1 MKKLFFVRSGSTCRM
16 LRILAA
22 AMLLLP
28 VNLQPVRASRQ
39 DAGAKSSL
47 TVKMKD
53 ATLSSVFAEVERT
66 SRYAFIYTDDVR
78 PLLDRR
84 VSVSVRSATIDELLS
99 AVLKGTELTGRVR
112 ENQVIISKAPARKNA
127 AVTPP
132 LPAANSGREIVLQG
146 TVISSADN
154 KPIVGVSVY
163 VEGTTV
169 GATSDINGNYT
180 LKVPAGTKHVTFAF
194 LGYDTKKIAVA
205 DVELFKLV
213 TLIEASNVMDDV
225 VVVAFGTQKKESL
238 VGAVQVVRPSTL
250 KVTSSNLSTSFAGKI
265 AGVISTQSSGE
276 PGADG
281 ANFWIRGISTFG
293 ANKSPL
299 LILDGVEIVSE
310 MLNNIPPEAIE
321 SFSILRDATATALY
335 GSRGANGVMII
346 TTKNGRQSEKMAINV
361 RLESGISMPTRV
373 QDIADGVTYMENY
386 NEALRTRTPAGET
399 YVQHFSD
406 EKITGTRNR
415 LNPYVYPD
423 NDWYSMLFKDF
434 TVNENMNLNVRG
446 GGKVVDYFLNAS
458 IFNENGILKKPAESK
473 FNTNINSQK
482 YLFQANVGAQLTRT
496 TRVSLKMNTQLLF
509 WHRPVEEVKDLFY
522 YTMRANPVAFPAIYP
537 KGSVEDLD
545 DPIFGNA
552 PSWDG
557 GSTDINPY
565 ALLSRGYG
573 QRHTQYITTT
583 FSVDQDLDFVTK
595 GLKVRGMVSFYN
607 KTYAA
612 TYRSF
617 SPYYY
622 EMTDYTDNGDG
633 TFDYNLQSIGTPG
646 SSYLGTSTGRNG
658 YREIS
663 LQGQIEYSR
672 TFGKHDVNAL
682 FVYHQ
687 KEKVDNQP
695 ANDEYKVLPYRE
707 QGLAGRFTYG
717 YDSRYL
723 MEFNF
728 GYNGSENFISGRR
741 FGFFPSIAGAWV
753 VSGEPFWEGIRS
765 KVNLLKI
772 RASYGLSG
780 NDYLADSSN
789 NIVRFPYLTT
799 VNMNKALYVWFSPNF
814 VKQTGHEI
822 KTVGNPLATWEE
834 STKLNV
840 GLELGLFDAL
850 TLNVDVYKENRT
862 GIFMQRR
869 SLPSTM
875 GLSGVTP
882 YGNLG
887 EVENRGVDVSLE
899 YNKAFNKDLLVSVRG
914 TFTYAHN
921 EVKAR
926 DEAKYLPNKYNSV
939 LGKPVNSVYGLVAD
953 GLFASQE
960 EIDNSPR
967 QTFMPDYLPG
977 DIKYRDLNGDGVID
991 ANDRTS
997 LGYPT
1002 VPEILYGFGASV
1014 NYKRWD
1020 FSFFFQGTARVS
1032 LRMYDMH
1039 PFRDNQYSGFNM
1051 TQYVADDHW
1060 SEADP
1065 NPNAAYPRL
1074 DYRYNANNTQTS
1086 SFWIKNGSYLRLK
1099 SVELGFTYKSLRA
1112 YLAGTNL
1119 FIISPFKYW
1128 DPEMGSGNGLKYPL
1142 QRVVKLGLQ
1151 YNF

>member
-1 MKKLFFVRSGSTCRM
+1 
-16 LRILAA
+16 
-22 AMLLLP
+22 MLLSLP
-28 VNLQPVRASRQ
+28 ALQAQIKITGTVT
-39 DAGAKSSL
+39 DETKETVIGANI
-47 TVKMKD
+47 TVKGTTIGTISDVNGKYSIEVPNQKAILVFSFIGYTTREIPVGKNKVIDVVMKED
-53 ATLSSVFAEVERT
+53 GVMLNEVVAIGYGSAKKGDLAGSVAKVDME
-66 SRYAFIYTDDVR
+66 
-78 PLLDRR
+78 
-84 VSVSVRSATIDELLS
+84 ELNKTPVASFDQAL
-99 AVLKGTELTGRVR
+99 GGRV
-112 ENQVIISKAPARKNA
+112 
-127 AVTPP
+127 
-132 LPAANSGREIVLQG
+132 
-146 TVISSADN
+146 
-154 KPIVGVSVY
+154 
-163 VEGTTV
+163 
-169 GATSDINGNYT
+169 
-180 LKVPAGTKHVTFAF
+180 AG
-194 LGYDTKKIAVA
+194 
-205 DVELFKLV
+205 
-213 TLIEASNVMDDV
+213 
-225 VVVAFGTQKKESL
+225 
-238 VGAVQVVRPSTL
+238 VQVV
-250 KVTSSNLSTSFAGKI
+250 
-265 AGVISTQSSGE
+265 SGDGR
-276 PGADG
+276 PGAA
-281 ANFWIRGISTFG
+281 ANIVIRGSNTVSDNSDG
-293 ANKSPL
+293 SPL
-299 LILDGVEIVSE
+299 YVIDGFATDDPNAAAYNPSD
-310 MLNNIPPEAIE
+310 IE
-321 SFSILRDATATALY
+321 SMDILKDASATAIY
-335 GSRGANGVMII
+335 GARGANGVII
-346 TTKNGRQSEKMAINV
+346 INTKSGLKGRPKFSV
-361 RLESGISMPTRV
+361 RYTEGLTKPTKIT
-373 QDIADGVTYMENY
+373 DFADGATYMENY

-717 YDSRYL
+717 YDNRYL

>member
-1 MKKLFFVRSGSTCRM
+1 M
-16 LRILAA
+16 
-22 AMLLLP
+22 
-28 VNLQPVRASRQ
+28 
-39 DAGAKSSL
+39 
-47 TVKMKD
+47 
-53 ATLSSVFAEVERT
+53 
-66 SRYAFIYTDDVR
+66 
-78 PLLDRR
+78 
-84 VSVSVRSATIDELLS
+84 
-99 AVLKGTELTGRVR
+99 
-112 ENQVIISKAPARKNA
+112 
-127 AVTPP
+127 
-132 LPAANSGREIVLQG
+132 
-146 TVISSADN
+146 ISSADN

-386 NEALRTRTPAGET
+386 NEA
-399 YVQHFSD
+399 
-406 EKITGTRNR
+406 
-415 LNPYVYPD
+415 
-423 NDWYSMLFKDF
+423 
-434 TVNENMNLNVRG
+434 
-446 GGKVVDYFLNAS
+446 
-458 IFNENGILKKPAESK
+458 
-473 FNTNINSQK
+473 
-482 YLFQANVGAQLTRT
+482 QLTRT

-717 YDSRYL
+717 YDNRYL

-977 DIKYRDLNGDGVID
+977 DIKYRDMNGDGVID

-1002 VPEILYGFGASV
+1002 VPEIMYGFGASV